1 MDKRVLVL
9 AQKYMDEDNFHEL
22 YMYEDISEPKQLKD
36 LDTDEVSLVFK
47 SKGKQVTDELC
58 DIEWYRIVPS
68 DSHMA
73 NYVRKK
79 ERYDCTWND
88 NGEVEKEE

>member
-9 AQKYMDEDNFHEL
+9 ARKYMDEDDFHEL
-22 YMYEDISEPKQLKD
+22 YMYEDISKPKQIKD

-47 SKGKQVTDELC
+47 SKGEDFVDELD

-68 DSHMA
+68 NSHMA
-73 NYVRKK
+73 NYVRKN
-79 ERYDCTWND
+79 ERYDCTWD
-88 NGEVEKEE
+88 VDGALEDDS